1 MTAISKN
8 AVNTILQT
16 EKSESSIQTN
26 TEIVE
31 EQQESDSVQGEPTLE
46 KERNLGF
53 FEKFLALWVAI
64 CMGLG
69 IILARYAPQFGNAL
83 NSLNLFEGWRG
94 GIGINL
100 PIGICLFFMM
110 YPAML
115 NLQFSEVKKLG
126 RNPLPII
133 LTLVSNWIIAPLVAA
148 GLAYLFLP
156 NNPDL
161 ILAVILL
168 GSSPC
173 TAMVLVWG
181 FLADGNQEQNVIN
194 TSINTISIM
203 FLYVPIVSL
212 LTQIGSISIDR
223 LMLFITVTIFI
234 GTPLL
239 LGLLSKVLIIRT
251 KGKEWFDNKYRPFVG
266 KIAIVALLST
276 LIILFSINGNLL
288 IEYPLEL
295 LLVSAPLLI
304 GFIVV
309 VGLNLLVTKLFK
321 LQYKEAIITTII
333 GSSSHF
339 EIAIATALGISAL
352 AALGTTMGL
361 FWEVPIMLGLVY
373 LGKWLHKKN
382 FWKPKKQV
390 IEEVDAANS

>member
-1 MTAISKN
+1 MKSR
-8 AVNTILQT
+8 LQT
-16 EKSESSIQTN
+16 EESERIVQAN
-26 TEIVE
+26 TEIVD
-31 EQQESDSVQGEPTLE
+31 EQKEAEPEQGELALE
-46 KERNLGF
+46 EEKKLGF
-53 FEKFLALWVAI
+53 FEKFLALWVAV
-64 CMGLG
+64 CMGIG
-69 IILARYAPQFGNAL
+69 ILLSRYAPQFGNAL

-94 GIGINL
+94 GIGINVS
-100 PIGICLFFMM
+100 IGICLFFMM

-126 RNPLPII
+126 KNPLPII

-156 NNPDL
+156 GYPDL
-161 ILAVILL
+161 IIAVILL

-181 FLADGNQEQNVIN
+181 SLAKGNQEQSVIN
-194 TSINTISIM
+194 TSINTVSIM

-212 LTQIGSISIDR
+212 LTGIGSLSIDR

-234 GTPLL
+234 GAPLL
-239 LGLLSKVLIIRT
+239 LGLLSKVIIVKA
-251 KGKEWFDNKYRPFVG
+251 KGKEWFDTKYRPVVS
-266 KIAIVALLST
+266 KISIVALLST
-276 LIILFSINGNLL
+276 LIILFSINGSKL
-288 IEYPLEL
+288 IAYPLEL
-295 LLVSAPLLI
+295 LLVSAPLIL
-304 GFIVV
+304 GFIIV
-309 VGLNLLVTKLFK
+309 VGFNLLITKLFK

-382 FWKPKKQV
+382 FWKPKKQLT
-390 IEEVDAANS
+390 EEAETANS